1 MLMSWRIID
10 LSLLSLLLAA
20 LLVGT
25 PFPSLAQLD
34 NPTTESPETSL
45 AFDPG
50 TVGALDDSA
59 NLSETTPSSF
69 GVSNF
74 TETKGLLFVLGTG
87 FNEVAL
93 KNAGSNPSIAQKL
106 NVTVFT
112 RNDTLPDEM
121 NFSDYAVVFI
131 ESQDEALV
139 KRWIASINDS
149 KSIGVR
155 FIGYNLSSNITALD
169 VDLSSANYTEIERYW
184 VQSGDANMANMLR
197 FMGQEFLGL
206 WSDVEVPEPV
216 ILQPKTRIL
225 FIMSLDSTEY
235 AIGKV
240 YNETLL
246 IRDLF
251 DITFYDGEEALA
263 SEDDFADYDVIYVAH
278 LGGTTMNDLEER
290 LREAEAAGA
299 RIPTFMKMVDVW
311 GISNVNV
318 SDPLYSPINGYF
330 NNDLPS
336 ETNMI
341 NWIRWTGATF
351 NDQYVEHKPP
361 QKVDTPTEGI
371 YRPETYPKKV
381 FENSTE
387 YLEWYKNRT
396 EGHVYNPTNLT
407 VGVIGW
413 EDAAINA
420 LESRGVNVIAA
431 DSNFI
436 ENDAHYFT
444 DEEGNVLVDIILSF
458 KGFYL
463 YYGDPEAGKDEIEA
477 FNVPVIK
484 VVTDYYYSPEEWEIN
499 TYGLSP
505 QSIAFQ
511 IVQPEIDGTIEYI
524 WVEGRTEHPITGE
537 MYYKPMDYQIEWL
550 CDRAAAWGR
559 LKNANNSEK
568 RVAIIYYNHG
578 GGKNNIGASYLDIS
592 ASIPLLLSKMNESG
606 YYLGEEELPTTGKEI
621 IDMFIASR
629 NVGTWA
635 PEELQKVVESGH
647 VELVPVDDYLE
658 WYNGTYGEVP
668 ESVRVEIEE
677 WWGAPP
683 GEGGMV
689 YNNQFV
695 IPLLKFG
702 NAVLAPQPMIGS
714 QMNEET
720 LYHNTSVPVGHQYFA
735 FYLWLDDEFDADAI
749 IHFGTHGTQEWRPGK
764 QVGLSRYDYPPLL
777 VQDIPV
783 VYPYIMDNVGEGTQ
797 AKRRGNAVMIDH
809 LTPPIVSSGLYDEFL
824 ALADKI
830 ASYESAI
837 DPALKQSYRK
847 SIVEL
852 YDSLGLVL
860 DLNVTVSQ
868 LTDMNEA
875 EFGDFLDTKLHD
887 YLLELRDETVPY
899 GLHVFGVPPNGA
911 GKVGMVK
918 SMLRDS
924 YIEHV
929 ENVTGEDSG
938 FSTNSSDRAE
948 ELLFEVLINGT
959 DIVTAQNAVL
969 GASSADVTSD
979 LELATDY
986 AERLDLSTRE
996 IDNTLRALS
1005 GEFIRSEPGG
1015 DPIRR
1020 PDALPTGNN
1029 FYSFDPRMIPNE
1041 EAELMGMELANSFLE
1056 MYKEAH
1062 GEYPE
1067 KVGCVLWSVETMRH
1081 QGVFEAQI
1089 YGLLGVKPVR
1099 SWGRIVDFEVIPLE
1113 ELGRP
1118 RIDVVLTPS
1127 GLYRDTFAN
1136 HIELFDQA
1144 IRTVAEL
1151 DEPPE
1156 MNRVRARSEAIRES
1170 LLEEGYDNETAHLLS
1185 RSRIFIDAPG
1195 TYGGG
1200 GIAEVADASHT
1211 WENESKVADRYI
1223 SGQGYVYGGGLWGEP
1238 NEDLF
1243 RLNLETVDAA
1253 VHSDSSNLYGLMDND
1268 DMFQYFGAMA
1278 LAVRDL
1284 GGETPE
1290 MYITDLQSVDNV
1302 EMKSLE
1308 GAYRLELRARYFNPK
1323 WIEGMMEYDYAG
1335 AREMDHFVEYLWG
1348 WDVTMPEMVSEDD
1361 WDRVY
1366 DVYVADKYDLG
1377 IKEFF
1382 DENNPY
1388 ARQSMTAR
1396 MLEAARKDYWHP
1408 TEEMKQEL
1416 AEQYEQSVEE
1426 YGVTCC
1432 HHTCG
1437 NPLLKSYMEGIIT
1450 GTEPEKASSS
1460 STSKGGG
1467 SSRHP
1472 YTRDKPASGT
1482 SNQTRSSGVGVSSAE
1497 KPVESESI
1505 QGEVS
1510 GFVMENILEKSSMP
1524 SISGAP
1530 LMGIVLVLFILLV
1543 IGAGFRRKK

>member
-1 MLMSWRIID
+1 MSWRIID

-20 LLVGT
+20 LLVAT

-34 NPTTESPETSL
+34 NLTAESPETSL

-50 TVGALDDSA
+50 TEGALDDSA

-69 GVSNF
+69 EVSNF
-74 TETKGLLFVLGTG
+74 TETKELLFVLGTG

-106 NVTVFT
+106 NLTVFT

-184 VQSGDANMANMLR
+184 VQSADANMANMLR

-263 SEDDFADYDVIYVAH
+263 SEDNFADYDVIYVAH

-290 LREAEAAGA
+290 LREAEVAGA

-318 SDPLYSPINGYF
+318 YDPLYSPINGYF

-336 ETNMI
+336 EANMI

-361 QKVDTPTEGI
+361 QKMDTPTEGI

-387 YLEWYKNRT
+387 YLDWYENRT
-396 EGHVYNPTNLT
+396 EGHVYNPANLT

-413 EDAAINA
+413 EDAAIDV

-505 QSIAFQ
+505 QSVAFQ

-559 LKNANNSEK
+559 LKNANNSKK

-702 NAVLAPQPMIGS
+702 NVVLAPQPMIAS

-735 FYLWLDDEFDADAI
+735 FYLWLDNVFDADAI

-764 QVGLSRYDYPPLL
+764 QLGLSRYDYPPLL
-777 VQDIPV
+777 VQDMPV

-824 ALADKI
+824 ALADKME
-830 ASYESAI
+830 SYESAI
-837 DPALKQSYRK
+837 DSALKQSYRT

-852 YDSLGLVL
+852 YDSLGLEL
-860 DLNVTVSQ
+860 DLNVTTIQ
-868 LTDMNEA
+868 LTDMGEA
-875 EFGDFLDTKLHD
+875 DFDDFLDTKLHD

-911 GKVGMVK
+911 SKVEMVK

-1062 GEYPE
+1062 GEYTE

-1089 YGLLGVKPVR
+1089 YGLLGVRPVR
-1099 SWGRIVDFEVIPLE
+1099 SMGRIVDFEVIPLE

-1156 MNRVRARSEAIRES
+1156 MNHVLARSEAIRES
-1170 LLEEGYDNETAHLLS
+1170 LLEKGYDNETAHLLS

-1223 SGQGYVYGGGLWGEP
+1223 SGQGYVYGGGFWGEP

-1284 GGETPE
+1284 SGETPE

-1382 DENNPY
+1382 DEKNPY

-1396 MLEAARKDYWHP
+1396 MLEAARKEYWHP
-1408 TEEMKQEL
+1408 SDEMKQEL
-1416 AEQYEQSVEE
+1416 AEQYEHSVDE

-1437 NPLLKSYMEGIIT
+1437 NPLLKDYMEGIIT
-1450 GTEPEKASSS
+1450 VTEPEKATSS
-1460 STSKGGG
+1460 STCKGGG
-1467 SSRHP
+1467 SSSHP
-1472 YTRDKPASGT
+1472 YSQDRPASGT
-1482 SNQTRSSGVGVSSAE
+1482 VNQTRSSGVGVSSAE

-1510 GFVMENILEKSSMP
+1510 GFVMENVLEESSMP

>member
-1 MLMSWRIID
+1 
-10 LSLLSLLLAA
+10 LLSLLLAT

-25 PFPSLAQLD
+25 SLPSLAEMDDLML
-34 NPTTESPETSL
+34 ESSDTNLTS
-45 AFDPG
+45 
-50 TVGALDDSA
+50 
-59 NLSETTPSSF
+59 PSSL

-74 TETKGLLFVLGTG
+74 TETKKVLFLLGSD

-93 KNAGSNPSIAQKL
+93 RNTASNTLIDQEL
-106 NVTVFT
+106 NVTIFA
-112 RNDTLPDEM
+112 RNENLPDEM
-121 NFSDYAVVFI
+121 NFSNYAVVFI
-131 ESQDEALV
+131 ESRDESLV
-139 KRWIASINDS
+139 NGWSASINDS
-149 KSIGVR
+149 KIAGVR
-155 FIGYNLSSNITALD
+155 FIGYNLSSNITAPT
-169 VDLSSANYTEIERYW
+169 VDLSSANYTDIERYW
-184 VQSGDANMANMLR
+184 VQGEETNMANMLR
-197 FMGQEFLGL
+197 FMGQNFLGL
-206 WSDVEVPEPV
+206 WSDVEIPEPV

-225 FIMSLDSTEY
+225 FIMNLDSTEY
-235 AIGKV
+235 AVVEV
-240 YNETLL
+240 YNETPLL
-246 IRDLF
+246 RDLF
-251 DITFYDGEEALA
+251 DIKFYDGEEAAA
-263 SEDDFADYDVIYVAH
+263 SEENFADYDVIYVAH
-278 LGGTTMNDLEER
+278 LGGTVMNALEER
-290 LREAEAAGA
+290 LREAEIRGA

-311 GISNVNV
+311 DISNVNT

-351 NDQYVEHKPP
+351 NNLYVEYKPP

-371 YRPETYPKKV
+371 YHPETYPKKV

-396 EGHVYNPTNLT
+396 DGHVYNSSNLT
-407 VGVIGW
+407 VGIVGW
-413 EDAAINA
+413 EDAAIAA

-431 DSNFI
+431 HSNFI
-436 ENDAHYFT
+436 ETDAHYFT

-463 YYGDPEAGKDEIEA
+463 YYGNPEAGKDRIEA

-484 VVTDYYYSPEEWEIN
+484 VVTDYYCTPEEWELS

-505 QSIAFQ
+505 QSVAFQ
-511 IVQPEIDGTIEYI
+511 IVQPEIDGTTEYI

-550 CDRAAAWGR
+550 CDRAVAWGN
-559 LKNANNSEK
+559 LKNMNNSEK

-592 ASIPLLLSKMNESG
+592 QSIPLLLSKMNESG
-606 YYLGEEELPTTGKEI
+606 YYLGENELPTTGKEI
-621 IDMFIASR
+621 IDLFIASR

-635 PEELQKVVESGH
+635 PEELQKVVESGL
-647 VELVPVDDYLE
+647 VELVSLDDYLE

-689 YNNQFV
+689 YDGQFV
-695 IPLLKFG
+695 IPLIKYG
-702 NAVLAPQPMIGS
+702 NVVLAPQPMIGS
-714 QMNEET
+714 QMNEDT
-720 LYHNTSVPVGHQYFA
+720 LYHNNSVPVGHQYFA
-735 FYLWLDDEFDADAI
+735 FYLWLDNKFDADAI

-824 ALADKI
+824 ALADKME
-830 ASYESAI
+830 SYESAT
-837 DPALKQSYRK
+837 DPALNQSYRK

-852 YDSLGLVL
+852 YDSLGLEL
-860 DLNVTVSQ
+860 DLNVTTAQ
-868 LTDMNEA
+868 LTDMSEA
-875 EFGDFLDTKLHD
+875 EFGDFLDTHLHN
-887 YLLELRDETVPY
+887 YLLDLRDETVPY
-899 GLHVFGVPPNGA
+899 GLHVFGVPPNGT

-918 SMLRDS
+918 SMLGDS

-929 ENVTGEDSG
+929 ENNIAGEDSG
-938 FSTNSSDRAE
+938 FSKNSSNRAE
-948 ELLFEVLINGT
+948 VLLFEVLINGT
-959 DIVTAQNAVL
+959 NITAAQNAVL
-969 GASSADVTSD
+969 GTSSDEIASD
-979 LELATDY
+979 LQLATDY

-1029 FYSFDPRMIPNE
+1029 FYSFDPRMIPSD

-1056 MYKEAH
+1056 MYKESH

-1067 KVGCVLWSVETMRH
+1067 KVGYVLWSVETMRH

-1089 YGLLGVKPVR
+1089 YGLLGVRPVR
-1099 SWGRIVDFEVIPLE
+1099 SMGRIVDFEVIPLE

-1127 GLYRDTFAN
+1127 GLYRDTFGN
-1136 HIELFDQA
+1136 HVDLFDQA

-1156 MNRVRARSEAIRES
+1156 MNYVLARSEAIRES
-1170 LLEEGYDNETAHLLS
+1170 LLEEGYDNETAQFLS

-1284 GGETPE
+1284 RGETPE

-1335 AREMDHFVEYLWG
+1335 AREMDNFVEYLWG

-1366 DVYVADKYDLG
+1366 DVYVTDKYDLG

-1408 TEEMKQEL
+1408 TEEMKKEL
-1416 AEQYEQSVEE
+1416 AEQYEESVEE

-1450 GTEPEKASSS
+1450 GTEPDKSSS
-1460 STSKGGG
+1460 ISTSKGGG
-1467 SSRHP
+1467 SSNHP
-1472 YTRDKPASGT
+1472 YAEDRPASGIA
-1482 SNQTRSSGVGVSSAE
+1482 NQTSSASVGTAISE
-1497 KPVESESI
+1497 EPVPIEETTETASD
-1505 QGEVS
+1505 EVS
-1510 GFVMENILEKSSMP
+1510 GFVMENVLEKSSMP

-1530 LMGIVLVLFILLV
+1530 LMGIVLVLFILLA
-1543 IGAGFRRKK
+1543 IGAGFRRR

>member
-1 MLMSWRIID
+1 MLMSWRITD

-20 LLVGT
+20 LLVGA
-25 PFPSLAQLD
+25 PFPSLAELD
-34 NPTTESPETSL
+34 DLTAESPETSL
-45 AFDPG
+45 AFAPR
-50 TVGALDDSA
+50 TVGALNDSENA
-59 NLSETTPSSF
+59 SDASPSSF

-74 TETKGLLFVLGTG
+74 TETRELLFILGTD

-93 KNAGSNPSIAQKL
+93 KNAASDPSITQEL
-106 NVTVFT
+106 NVTIFT
-112 RNDTLPDEM
+112 RSDTLPNEM

-139 KRWIASINDS
+139 NSWSASINDS
-149 KSIGVR
+149 KLADIR
-155 FIGYNLSSNITALD
+155 FIGYNLSSNVTAPN
-169 VDLSSANYTEIERYW
+169 VDLSMANYTDIERYW
-184 VQSGDANMANMLR
+184 VQGEDANMANMLR

-206 WSDVEVPEPV
+206 WSDVEVLEPQ

-225 FIMSLDSTEY
+225 FVMSLDPTEY
-235 AIGKV
+235 AVEKV
-240 YNETLL
+240 CNETSL
-246 IRDLF
+246 IQDLF
-251 DITFYDGEEALA
+251 DVTFYDGEEAAA
-263 SEDDFADYDVIYVAH
+263 SEENFAGRDVIYVAH
-278 LGGTTMNDLEER
+278 LSGTTMNVLEER
-290 LREAEAAGA
+290 LREAEAAGVH
-299 RIPTFMKMVDVW
+299 IPTFMNMVDVW
-311 GISNVNV
+311 GISNVNI
-318 SDPLYSPINGYF
+318 SDPVYLPISGYF
-330 NNDLPS
+330 NNNVPS
-336 ETNMI
+336 EANMN

-351 NDQYVEHKPP
+351 NDLYVEYKPP

-387 YLEWYKNRT
+387 YLEWYTNRT
-396 EGHVYNPTNLT
+396 EGHVYNQSNLT
-407 VGVIGW
+407 VGIIGW
-413 EDAAINA
+413 EDAAITA

-431 DSNFI
+431 HSNFI
-436 ENDAHYFT
+436 ENDARYFT
-444 DEEGNVLVDIILSF
+444 DEEGDVLVDLILSF

-484 VVTDYYYSPEEWEIN
+484 VVTDYYYPPEEWEN
-499 TYGLSP
+499 SAYGLSP
-505 QSIAFQ
+505 QSVAFQ

-524 WVEGRTEHPITGE
+524 WAEGRTEHPITGE
-537 MYYKPMDYQIEWL
+537 MYYKPVDYQIEWL
-550 CDRAAAWGR
+550 CDRAVAWGR
-559 LKNANNSEK
+559 LKNTNNSEK
-568 RVAIIYYNHG
+568 RVAIVYYNHG

-592 ASIPLLLSKMNESG
+592 QSIPLLLSRMNESG
-606 YYLGEEELPTTGKEI
+606 YYLGEDELPTTGKEI
-621 IDMFIASR
+621 IDLFIASR

-647 VELVPVDDYLE
+647 VELVPVAEYLE

-668 ESVRVEIEE
+668 EDVRVEIEE

-689 YNNQFV
+689 YNDQFV
-695 IPLLKFG
+695 IPLIKFG
-702 NAVLAPQPMIGS
+702 NVVLAPQPMIGS

-735 FYLWLDDEFDADAI
+735 FYLWLDDKFDADAI

-777 VQDIPV
+777 VQDMPA

-809 LTPPIVSSGLYDEFL
+809 LTPPIVPSGLYDEFL
-824 ALADKI
+824 ALTDKME
-830 ASYESAI
+830 SYESAT

-852 YDSLGLVL
+852 YESLDLDL
-860 DLNVTVSQ
+860 DLNVTRSQ
-868 LTDMNEA
+868 LTDMSEA
-875 EFGDFLDTKLHD
+875 EFDDFLDTELHD
-887 YLLELRDETVPY
+887 YLLDLRDETVPY
-899 GLHVFGVPPNGA
+899 GLHVFGVSPNGTA
-911 GKVGMVK
+911 KVEMVR
-918 SMLRDS
+918 SMLRNS

-929 ENVTGEDSG
+929 ESIAGEDAG
-938 FSTNSSDRAE
+938 FSTNSSDKAE

-959 DIVTAQNAVL
+959 NITAAQNSVL
-969 GASSADVTSD
+969 GASSDEVASD
-979 LELATDY
+979 LQLATDY

-1005 GEFIRSEPGG
+1005 GESIRSEPGG

-1029 FYSFDPRMIPNE
+1029 FYSFDPRKIPNE
-1041 EAELMGMELANSFLE
+1041 EAEMMGMELANTLIE
-1056 MYKEAH
+1056 MYNETH

-1127 GLYRDTFAN
+1127 GLYRDTFPN

-1156 MNRVRARSEAIRES
+1156 MNRVRARSEAIRNS

-1284 GGETPE
+1284 RGETPE

-1348 WDVTMPEMVSEDD
+1348 WDVTMPEMVSDGD

-1366 DVYVADKYDLG
+1366 DVYVNDKYNLR

-1388 ARQSMTAR
+1388 AYQSMTAR

-1450 GTEPEKASSS
+1450 GAEPEKSSTS
-1460 STSKGGG
+1460 STSKGGE
-1467 SSRHP
+1467 SSSHP
-1472 YTRDKPASGT
+1472 YTQDRTASGT
-1482 SNQTRSSGVGVSSAE
+1482 SNQTSSSGVGVTSAE

-1510 GFVMENILEKSSMP
+1510 GFVMENALEKTSMP

-1530 LMGIVLVLFILLV
+1530 LMGIILVLFILIV
-1543 IGAGFRRKK
+1543 IGAGFGRSK